1 LRTMIQNFDVKVLMG
16 DFNMALFLVIPE
28 LRSRGV
34 TIDLAAWYP
43 WKSAEGVQMADSC
56 GIFFIDTPG
65 EYTLCKGLKDL
76 HDNDSTGILWK
87 AEPVAAGDD
96 SNGGADGFHR
106 MRSAGGPGM
115 PLRTYLPKDMDL
127 REKLLPSLEP
137 STASKEAVSQQAAVA
152 AAAVAAAA
160 VAKGRAA
167 VAATPRTCVKIRE
180 KRLEFELWRLNG
192 DHYKASHYPICVFTN
207 NVGRRSPERLEARQ
221 QKARE
226 KKQANDCEW
235 QQRSGWW
242 RSGWEA
248 GGRSGWEARGSDS
261 WS

>member
-1 LRTMIQNFDVKVLMG
+1 MIQNFDVKVLMG

-115 PLRTYLPKDMDL
+115 PLRTASTLPVVGVKVQTHAVACW
-127 REKLLPSLEP
+127 ELLQRAATDKRPAASCSAQP
-137 STASKEAVSQQAAVA
+137 QTTAS
-152 AAAVAAAA
+152 
-160 VAKGRAA
+160 
-167 VAATPRTCVKIRE
+167 
-180 KRLEFELWRLNG
+180 
-192 DHYKASHYPICVFTN
+192 
-207 NVGRRSPERLEARQ
+207 
-221 QKARE
+221 
-226 KKQANDCEW
+226 
-235 QQRSGWW
+235 
-242 RSGWEA
+242 
-248 GGRSGWEARGSDS
+248 
-261 WS
+261 